1 MADLDAAQNQKI
13 SAPGRRSASG
23 VNGSPEDSQGRE
35 SGVRGREGASAM
47 KPGLLREPLD
57 VAALAAFR

>member
-35 SGVRGREGASAM
+35 SGREGASAM

-57 VAALAAFR
+57 IAALAAFR